1 MFEEDTVRGYKRKN
15 KPFVLRCPP
24 EEERPLKGS
33 EVEDV
38 PRLVLSAVQARR
50 LSRKGCQSFLAIVT
64 DLSTDPNVS
73 IPSPNSPVVDILSEF
88 QDVFPED
95 VPHLPPERQGVRH
108 TIPLS
113 DPHARPPSRP
123 LYRLSR

>member
-1 MFEEDTVRGYKRKN
+1 
-15 KPFVLRCPP
+15 VLRCPP
-24 EEERPLKGS
+24 KEGRPLKGS

-73 IPSPNSPVVDILSEF
+73 TPSNSPVVDILSDF
-88 QDVFPED
+88 QDV
-95 VPHLPPERQGVRH
+95 L
-108 TIPLS
+108 
-113 DPHARPPSRP
+113 
-123 LYRLSR
+123 